1 MHIQKEDKTAD
12 HQEFDELYRKNK
24 PEIYKFIR
32 CRVPDRE
39 IARDVMQE
47 TFLVAYKKWDTV
59 RGLSNPTGFL
69 INIAKNKIKEMNKTL
84 KKLECEVEL
93 EPDEYTVIEDGY
105 GKVELDI
112 VILKNLTEE
121 EKRRFIRYFVYG
133 CSISKMAKIEKISEN
148 NMSVRISR
156 LRDKIAEIMSEDSS
170 EGVAFDKKQKKF
182 VRIDKNSPHI
192 IKRDEEN
199 GDTEQKGKEQK

>member
-1 MHIQKEDKTAD
+1 MHIQKDDKIAD

-39 IARDVMQE
+39 MARDVMQE

-84 KKLECEVEL
+84 KKLECE
-93 EPDEYTVIEDGY
+93 
-105 GKVELDI
+105 VELDI

-170 EGVAFDKKQKKF
+170 EGVTFDKKQKKF
-182 VRIDKNSPHI
+182 VRIDKNSPYI